1 MGLFDNLFGMKNAAN
16 QPAAAG
22 QPSQLVNGEPLAS
35 AAGEADY
42 RPVSLAHREALSNA
56 TLPLLATP
64 LYMHYWLPNLQEE
77 DRLDQT
83 WQNQVLFF
91 WKADEPFP
99 NKSLPPVFETF
110 QVKTF
115 VFAGDTTALSLQV
128 AQAAPWFGMPGQG
141 EKHLCLRHGQE
152 ITIPE
157 LHRLG
162 LVDYVERVELTP
174 HNLAALTDREHYFF
188 LVDSQR
194 TPFEN
199 GTFYWRGQP
208 VTLDVAY
215 SVGGLQLVRRA
226 TLDQG

>member
-1 MGLFDNLFGMKNAAN
+1 MGLFGNLFGIKNTEN
-16 QPAAAG
+16 QLVAAG
-22 QPSQLVNGEPLAS
+22 QPSQPATGEPLAL
-35 AAGEADY
+35 AANEAGR
-42 RPVSLAHREALSNA
+42 RPLSPAHREALAHA
-56 TLPLLATP
+56 TLPLLATQ
-64 LYMHYWLPNLQEE
+64 LYMHYWLPNLPEE
-77 DRLDQT
+77 GPQDQT

-91 WKADEPFP
+91 WKAEEPFP

-128 AQAAPWFGMPGQG
+128 APAAPWFGMPGQG

-152 ITIPE
+152 MSIPA

-162 LVDYVERVELTP
+162 IVDYVERVELTP
-174 HNLAALTDREHYFF
+174 HNLAALTDRAHYFF
-188 LVDSQR
+188 LVDSQL

-208 VTLDVAY
+208 VTLGVAY
-215 SVGGLQLVRRA
+215 SVGGLQLVRH
-226 TLDQG
+226 TPL